1 MSKNSRKTKKN
12 RLVHKMTFHGL
23 NEWYKDKFEKLG
35 WMILS
40 KRDGYMDTILA
51 YDNSVK
57 RLHSAICDK
66 IDNVKDKDNKTD
78 LRIMKEN
85 VEYLLE
91 HIAALHK

>member
-1 MSKNSRKTKKN
+1 
-12 RLVHKMTFHGL
+12 MTFHGL